1 MPEMNVQVRWPDGLL
16 RQYYSPSLVLHDH
29 LAPGTYRVDDFRSRA
44 TTALDEASA
53 RVRAKY
59 GFACTSAAASAEE
72 IAVDAARHADS
83 AAVEVVS
90 MYPPLPGPEV
100 ASTRGVATL
109 RPGSTS
115 GGGAVAASLRPG
127 STSGGSASTS
137 SEELS

>member
-1 MPEMNVQVRWPDGLL
+1 MPEMTVQVRWPDGLF

-59 GFACTSAAASAEE
+59 GFVCTSAAASAEE
-72 IAVDAARHADS
+72 IALDAARHADC

-90 MYPPLPGPEV
+90 MYPPLQGAEV
-100 ASTRGVATL
+100 ASTRGVT
-109 RPGSTS
+109 
-115 GGGAVAASLRPG
+115 SLRPG
-127 STSGGSASTS
+127 STSGGPGSTS
-137 SEELS
+137 SGTTREEQS